1 MTLFGRPF
9 RPRLWT
15 SLAALAMF
23 LTLIGLGSWQL
34 VRLDWKQSLI
44 DERQARWTAP
54 AIALPAD
61 LSDSEELL
69 HRRVLAVGRFLHDHE
84 LYLPGRSYKGTA
96 GVGVVTPFALQDGR
110 QVIVYR
116 GWVPTSRQAPATRPE
131 SLPQGEI
138 TLEGVLLPGG
148 WQGSD
153 WVEPG
158 NNPDGNVWFFIN
170 PPEMAEATGL
180 GRVIEPLYLG
190 IYRDDPEA
198 SLPFTA
204 PPPIEIR
211 NDHLQ
216 YAVTWFALALALV
229 VIYLVFHTGPKPK
242 PEESPE

>member
-34 VRLDWKQSLI
+34 VRLDWKQGLI
-44 DERQARWTAP
+44 DERQERWAAP
-54 AIALPAD
+54 AIALPQD
-61 LSDSEELL
+61 LSDSSALL
-69 HRRVLAVGRFLHDHE
+69 HRRVQVEGRFLHDAE

-96 GVGVVTPFALQDGR
+96 GTGIVTPLVLTDGR
-110 QVIVYR
+110 SLLVYR
-116 GWVPTSRQAPATRPE
+116 GWVPTSREGRETRPE
-131 SLPQGEI
+131 SLPGGEV
-138 TLEGVLLPGG
+138 TVEGVLLPGG

-158 NNPDGNVWFFIN
+158 NDPQDNVWFFIN
-170 PPEMAEATGL
+170 PPEMAEAAGL
-180 GRVIEPLYLG
+180 ERAIEPVYMG
-190 IYRDDPEA
+190 VYRDDPEA
-198 SLPFTA
+198 ALPFTP
-204 PPPIEIR
+204 PPPIELR

-216 YAVTWFALALALV
+216 YAVTWFALAIALV
-229 VIYLVFHTGPKPK
+229 VIYLVFHTGSKSK